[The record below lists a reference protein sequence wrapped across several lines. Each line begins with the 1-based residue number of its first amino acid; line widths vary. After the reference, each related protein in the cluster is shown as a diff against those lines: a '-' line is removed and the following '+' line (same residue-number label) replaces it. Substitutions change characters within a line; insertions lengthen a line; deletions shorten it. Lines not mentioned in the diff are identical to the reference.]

1 MQLINYGST
10 NLEGI
15 VEWSKIYNRRII
27 TYNEERLKELKKC
40 IEEFGYD
47 IPEPYAIKTY
57 MKLRIHDDGV
67 VVDDLNKCL
76 EVLIGTVRIA
86 TTSNTRIFL

>member
-27 TYNEERLKELKKC
+27 TYNEERLKEIKKT
-40 IEEFGYD
+40 IKELGYD
-47 IPEPYAIKTY
+47 VPEPYTIRVY
-57 MKLRIHDDGV
+57 MMLRLLEDGV
-67 VVDDLNKCL
+67 VVDDLNKCI
-76 EVLIGTVRIA
+76 EELIGTVKIA
-86 TTSNTRIFL
+86 TTTNTRIFL